1 MKKAFPALLALLC
14 ACLALLVATSSSP
27 LYATNFWTD
36 TNIYFTIG
44 RGMTRGLMPYRD
56 LFDHKGPLLFI
67 LYALGAAIS
76 DTSFIGVF
84 ALEAL
89 SLAAA
94 GWVVLIKYTD
104 IGLFAGLGVCL
115 LAFVWR
121 REGFCRAL
129 LAAGRMLLG
138 AALVCAPVAAYLAV
152 NGALGACVEVYF
164 VQNLF
169 DYSGMPMS
177 LTGHV
182 YNALAYLR
190 TQSVINPAVTVLV
203 ALGAGFVL
211 LDAAK
216 RHERGWFWQALAL
229 PMGAGL
235 LLLTCY
241 WGEMAHPYYAL
252 AFAGL
257 CAPGLIPLAWLAN
270 RAERRGPF
278 AWTLPMAGV
287 LAVTPTCMG
296 LCRAVPLM
304 QVRKADMPQTVFAEM
319 MNREGNPTLLDITS
333 LDQGFYL
340 AAGIVPNCRYFADNN
355 LQTKE
360 KKEAIASY
368 LAEGKTQFVVT
379 RYADPGERYALI
391 AEADG
396 VFDLND
402 MRHYKLYE
410 RIEENDG
417 GLP

>member
-1 MKKAFPALLALLC
+1 M
-14 ACLALLVATSSSP
+14 
-27 LYATNFWTD
+27 
-36 TNIYFTIG
+36 
-44 RGMTRGLMPYRD
+44 
-56 LFDHKGPLLFI
+56 
-67 LYALGAAIS
+67 
-76 DTSFIGVF
+76 
-84 ALEAL
+84 
-89 SLAAA
+89 
-94 GWVVLIKYTD
+94 
-104 IGLFAGLGVCL
+104 
-115 LAFVWR
+115 
-121 REGFCRAL
+121 
-129 LAAGRMLLG
+129 
-138 AALVCAPVAAYLAV
+138 
-152 NGALGACVEVYF
+152 
-164 VQNLF
+164 QNLF

-190 TQSVINPAVTVLV
+190 TQSVINPAVAVLV

-211 LDAAK
+211 LDAAQ

-270 RAERRGPF
+270 RAERRGLF
-278 AWTLPMAGV
+278 AWMLPMAGV
-287 LAVTPTCMG
+287 LAVAPTCMG

-304 QVRKADMPQTVFAEM
+304 QVRKADMPQTVYAEM

-417 GLP
+417 VLP

>member
-1 MKKAFPALLALLC
+1 MLTIGIDLGSTTVKYALLSESGVLLSHDYVRHGS
-14 ACLALLVATSSSP
+14 AVKQTLEKVLRALALRTH
-27 LYATNFWTD
+27 D
-36 TNIYFTIG
+36 
-44 RGMTRGLMPYRD
+44 
-56 LFDHKGPLLFI
+56 
-67 LYALGAAIS
+67 
-76 DTSFIGVF
+76 
-84 ALEAL
+84 
-89 SLAAA
+89 
-94 GWVVLIKYTD
+94 
-104 IGLFAGLGVCL
+104 
-115 LAFVWR
+115 
-121 REGFCRAL
+121 
-129 LAAGRMLLG
+129 
-138 AALVCAPVAAYLAV
+138 APVHVLFSGS
-152 NGALGACVEVYF
+152 GALG
-164 VQNLF
+164 
-169 DYSGMPMS
+169 
-177 LTGHV
+177 
-182 YNALAYLR
+182 LAD
-190 TQSVINPAVTVLV
+190 

-270 RAERRGPF
+270 RAQRRGMF

-304 QVRKADMPQTVFAEM
+304 QVRKADMPQTVFAEI

>member
-1 MKKAFPALLALLC
+1 
-14 ACLALLVATSSSP
+14 
-27 LYATNFWTD
+27 
-36 TNIYFTIG
+36 
-44 RGMTRGLMPYRD
+44 MTRGLMPYRD

-94 GWVVLIKYTD
+94 VYAGWRTVRLFGEGRLTLLAMPLLAAATCCCTAFTQGGSAEEFALPALAVGVYLTLAAMTRAEEKTRGRMLGFGAAAGWVFLIKYTD

-121 REGFCRAL
+121 REGFGRAL

-270 RAERRGPF
+270 RAQRRGMF

-287 LAVTPTCMG
+287 LAVTPHGALPRRAADAGSESGHAADG
-296 LCRAVPLM
+296 LCGNDESGGKPDPAGYHQSGSGVLSGGGHC
-304 QVRKADMPQTVFAEM
+304 AEL
-319 MNREGNPTLLDITS
+319 PI
-333 LDQGFYL
+333 F
-340 AAGIVPNCRYFADNN
+340 CRQQFAD
-355 LQTKE
+355 KGE
-360 KKEAIASY
+360 KR
-368 LAEGKTQFVVT
+368 GDCVVSG
-379 RYADPGERYALI
+379 RGQNAVCRHAL
-391 AEADG
+391 
-396 VFDLND
+396 
-402 MRHYKLYE
+402 R
-410 RIEENDG
+410 
-417 GLP
+417 

>member
-1 MKKAFPALLALLC
+1 M
-14 ACLALLVATSSSP
+14 
-27 LYATNFWTD
+27 
-36 TNIYFTIG
+36 
-44 RGMTRGLMPYRD
+44 
-56 LFDHKGPLLFI
+56 
-67 LYALGAAIS
+67 
-76 DTSFIGVF
+76 
-84 ALEAL
+84 
-89 SLAAA
+89 
-94 GWVVLIKYTD
+94 
-104 IGLFAGLGVCL
+104 
-115 LAFVWR
+115 
-121 REGFCRAL
+121 
-129 LAAGRMLLG
+129 
-138 AALVCAPVAAYLAV
+138 
-152 NGALGACVEVYF
+152 
-164 VQNLF
+164 QNLF

-190 TQSVINPAVTVLV
+190 TQSVINPAVTVLA

-216 RHERGWFWQALAL
+216 RHERGWFWQALAM

-270 RAERRGPF
+270 RAQRRGLF
-278 AWTLPMAGV
+278 AWTLPMAGE

-304 QVRKADMPQTVFAEM
+304 QVRKADMPQTVFAEI

>member
-1 MKKAFPALLALLC
+1 
-14 ACLALLVATSSSP
+14 
-27 LYATNFWTD
+27 
-36 TNIYFTIG
+36 
-44 RGMTRGLMPYRD
+44 
-56 LFDHKGPLLFI
+56 
-67 LYALGAAIS
+67 
-76 DTSFIGVF
+76 
-84 ALEAL
+84 
-89 SLAAA
+89 
-94 GWVVLIKYTD
+94 
-104 IGLFAGLGVCL
+104 
-115 LAFVWR
+115 
-121 REGFCRAL
+121 
-129 LAAGRMLLG
+129 
-138 AALVCAPVAAYLAV
+138 
-152 NGALGACVEVYF
+152 
-164 VQNLF
+164 
-169 DYSGMPMS
+169 
-177 LTGHV
+177 
-182 YNALAYLR
+182 
-190 TQSVINPAVTVLV
+190 
-203 ALGAGFVL
+203 
-211 LDAAK
+211 
-216 RHERGWFWQALAL
+216 
-229 PMGAGL
+229 
-235 LLLTCY
+235 
-241 WGEMAHPYYAL
+241 MAHPYYAL
-252 AFAGL
+252 VFAGL

-270 RAERRGPF
+270 RAERRGLF

-319 MNREGNPTLLDITS
+319 MNREGKPTLLDITS